1 MFVEQ
6 SITRLWRVR
15 TAYVLLCLVPTV
27 GLVVWAASRFSATH
41 RQSVARSA
49 SQLLGTEVTITGVTH
64 PRPGCLHLSGVQLG
78 GLFCESVGV
87 EATAA
92 EVRLQLD
99 SLSCTPATVPLLV
112 ELCSR
117 WLTEP
122 TRFDRN
128 CVLAIDRME
137 WKTTDGGADEAA
149 SSLRVECVAAGTG
162 RALRIFR
169 PGQTTDELRI
179 VRTVVAT
186 DGGQPVK
193 DQTTLEVNLTMPIPA
208 EVVQVAWGERPTA
221 AARRAAGATLQ
232 GRLYASG
239 GGGRW
244 TGEATGRLAAVD
256 LARLT
261 ALLPSRVEGIAD
273 LDIAELVWAANR
285 ITACDLTCTA
295 ARGGVDQSWLD
306 GLVSI
311 MGCRA
316 ATAFRD
322 PLNSGFRDFERLSCR
337 VRIDAAGVQLQA
349 LPQRAGCLAESQGLP
364 LVKEPAEPAS
374 LDRLAWLL
382 SGTAPPAV
390 PGTAV
395 SAWLLSVLPFP
406 GSSR

>member
-6 SITRLWRVR
+6 SIARRWRVR
-15 TAYVLLCLVPTV
+15 AAFVLLCLVPTV
-27 GLVVWAASRFSATH
+27 GLVVWAAFRFSVTH
-41 RQSVARSA
+41 RESVARSA
-49 SQLLGTEVTITGVTH
+49 AELLGTEVSIAGVTH
-64 PRPGCLHLSGVQLG
+64 PRPGCLHLSGVRLG
-78 GLFCESVGV
+78 GLFCESIGV

-92 EVRLQLD
+92 EVRVRLD

-112 ELCSR
+112 ELCRR

-122 TRFDRN
+122 TRFGRN
-128 CVLAIDRME
+128 CVLAIDRVN
-137 WKTTDGGADEAA
+137 WKTTDGGTEEAA
-149 SSLRVECVAAGTG
+149 TPLRVECVAAGTG
-162 RALRIFR
+162 RAVRIFR

-179 VRTVVAT
+179 VRTVVAA
-186 DGGQPVK
+186 DGRQPVK
-193 DQTTLEVNLTMPIPA
+193 DQTTLEVDLSMPIPA
-208 EVVQVAWGERPTA
+208 AVVLAAWGESPTA
-221 AARRAAGATLQ
+221 AARRAAGATMQ
-232 GRLYASG
+232 GRLHASYA
-239 GGGRW
+239 GGRW

-261 ALLPSRVEGIAD
+261 ASLPSRVEGLAD
-273 LDIAELVWAANR
+273 LELAELVWAANR

-322 PLNSGFRDFERLSCR
+322 PLNSGFRDFERLGCR
-337 VRIDAAGVQLQA
+337 VRIDPAGVQLQA

-364 LVKEPAEPAS
+364 LVREPAEPAS

-406 GSSR
+406 GSSQ